1 MEGMEESSRE
11 RALRESIVKRILEK
25 STFAGVTGKT
35 IAEYSKDLEHYIVTG
50 ELLDKTKT
58 KDQVEWQ
65 TRSI

>member
-1 MEGMEESSRE
+1 MAELYTDQAMRLE
-11 RALRESIVKRILEK
+11 IVSKILEK
-25 STFAGVTGKT
+25 STFTGVTGKT
-35 IAEYSKDLEHYIVTG
+35 IAEYSKDLEHYITTG